1 MAHALT
7 EHYEQVINRLLEMGL
22 FANRSEVVRAGLRE
36 LEERYLDRRL
46 GRAEPD
52 PRDQAYRE
60 ESYSAARV
68 SRRRAA
74 RKGKAPPSS
83 HV

>member
-7 EHYEQVINRLLEMGL
+7 EHYEAVINRLIEMGL

-36 LEERYLDRRL
+36 LEERYLGDTFS
-46 GRAEPD
+46 RAESISQGP
-52 PRDQAYRE
+52 PRQPRGP
-60 ESYSAARV
+60 RP
-68 SRRRAA
+68 RAG

>member
-7 EHYEQVINRLLEMGL
+7 DHYEAVINRLIEMGL

-36 LEERYLDRRL
+36 LEERYLGDTFS
-46 GRAEPD
+46 RAESISQGP
-52 PRDQAYRE
+52 PRQA
-60 ESYSAARV
+60 SAKGPRPRAG
-68 SRRRAA
+68 RR
-74 RKGKAPPSS
+74 GKTPPSS

>member
-7 EHYEQVINRLLEMGL
+7 DHYEAVINRLIEMGL

-36 LEERYLDRRL
+36 LEERYLGDSLSRADPISQAPPRQPSARGPRPRAGRR
-46 GRAEPD
+46 
-52 PRDQAYRE
+52 
-60 ESYSAARV
+60 
-68 SRRRAA
+68 
-74 RKGKAPPSS
+74 GKAPPSS